1 MAGWQPVGFGSTVEE
16 RLAVDEAILQ
26 ADQEHDGI
34 ELDESAAHDDLAAY
48 RRSRRR
54 ARTRR
59 LATGAAGLVGLAVVW
74 QIAASILRDAVFLPS
89 VTQTVSTF
97 FHYITRPDPTQGS
110 PLWYD
115 ALTSTRRILI
125 GFGIGVGA
133 GVTLG
138 SAMSAS
144 RVVRHLIDPVIEVL
158 RPLPPLAFIP
168 LFIIWFGI
176 GELPKE
182 ILIIIGV
189 TPIMAVTSVA
199 ALDEVPEDLRLCA
212 RTLGASR
219 LYTLVHV
226 QLRSALPGI
235 LTGMRISMAGA
246 WTSIV
251 AAELIAATSGLGYL
265 IQQAGDYL
273 NTALVLSGIICI
285 AVIAL
290 ILDACIRGLL
300 LLADPSRRG

>member
-1 MAGWQPVGFGSTVEE
+1 MAGWQPAGFGSTIEE
-16 RLAVDEAILQ
+16 RPAVDEAFLPI
-26 ADQEHDGI
+26 DGEPDGA
-34 ELDESAAHDDLAAY
+34 ELDERAGRDDLAAY
-48 RRSRRR
+48 RRGRRR
-54 ARTRR
+54 ARPRR
-59 LATGAAGLVGLAVVW
+59 LATGAAGLVGLGVAW
-74 QIAASILRDAVFLPS
+74 QIAASILRDPVFLPS
-89 VTQTVSTF
+89 VTQTVATF
-97 FHYITRPDPTQGS
+97 LHYFNRPYPAQGS

-115 ALTSTRRILI
+115 AMTSLRRILI

-133 GVTLG
+133 GVVLG

-144 RVVRHLIDPVIEVL
+144 RGVL

-189 TPIMAVTSVA
+189 APIMTVTSVA

-219 LYTLVHV
+219 LHTLVHV

-235 LTGMRISMAGA
+235 LTGMRISMAAA

-290 ILDACIRGLL
+290 ALDACLRGLL